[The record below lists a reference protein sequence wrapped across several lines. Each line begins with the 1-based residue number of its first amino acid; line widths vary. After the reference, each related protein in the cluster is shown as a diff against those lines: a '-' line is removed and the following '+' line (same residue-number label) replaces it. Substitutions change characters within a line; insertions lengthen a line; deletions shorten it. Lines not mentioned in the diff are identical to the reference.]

1 MKKIFSRFAVPPVAK
16 SPRRWGAMAASA
28 ALLGIS
34 LGASLPVPAAA
45 APLRAERI
53 PAPAFLHAARR
64 LAPWPAAAA
73 VRATIVL
80 TPHHPAGLA
89 AAALARS
96 TPGNALYRHWESPQV
111 LWSRY
116 GPRASEVAAVTQEL
130 TRQGF
135 RVHVGARPWTLQAA
149 APATRWESLL
159 STTLSRYEWHGHAF
173 RGRATP
179 ETLPASLS
187 GLVAGVTGLTN
198 FAPPVGRPSSLFRAG
213 TRPAALDSHPT
224 ATAAAV
230 PASSTTRMTES
241 SGGLTVTLEIPGGL
255 SKPTGLPMH
264 WVFQSSL
271 DGSPDTAGGV
281 SWKQGVGASDPQWGY
296 GALNQLTGGYS
307 VMRLVSQ
314 SPLVSSV
321 QVTVYG
327 ALQSDGYPVPG
338 TPSVTFSIPRI
349 AWAGSA
355 TQQALSAHQ
364 IDGLYGAQSLLSSSA
379 ATPAVGLVEAE
390 PPSSSIASA
399 LSAFSSA
406 NQLAEPTVTS
416 VAVTTGT
423 PPSSGWGQ
431 EEMLDLE
438 AAAAAAPGSAITVY
452 SDPQFDLGALFQMV
466 AAAPKVSTLSLSFG
480 SGGSDQSLAPL
491 IEAVNAEGVT
501 VIASA
506 GDFGSLGS
514 PSSTTPL
521 PVEPPAVSHPA
532 NLPNVTA
539 VGGTDVAVASGTSNA
554 VATVAWGGLYL
565 EKLPGEAQA
574 EVLAARTA
582 TGGGYS
588 TSEAAPP
595 WQQPLLGGQTGRG
608 VPDIGLLANPNVSGL
623 ALVGRSGQAEV
634 GGGTSQGAPL
644 LAGWV
649 ADIAAQQGQGLG
661 NLNPLL
667 YGLAG
672 AAPASFTQA
681 ASGANGAYAIG
692 ASDSQPGTWNPLT
705 GLGSPSMAAVAAAAA
720 SGLPPTAALSLPSG
734 STFGSGVTVTASSQR
749 VASPTYQ
756 FWVQDPQNGTWTSS
770 GGFSPDSA
778 YAFTPP
784 VPGKYAVVVFVRPA
798 GGATVATARGH
809 FAVAALSPMAS
820 GLTVTSSAGGG
831 VEPAGASVTF
841 TASAVDPG
849 GSPRYQFWVRG
860 PSGGWQVQQNYGPS
874 GQFTLSN
881 LKPGSYAIS
890 AYALDQAQL
899 AQQAWGQA
907 YNYATVVNVGSAVAL
922 QAPAAAA
929 AGAPVTATAAAT
941 ALTDPVYQFWVE
953 NPSGVWSQSGPYGP
967 ARTFQFTPVAAG
979 TYRVVVYAKDPYA
992 PNTAAFSVRAVSTV
1006 TVSG

>member
-506 GDFGSLGS
+506 GDFGSLGR
-514 PSSTTPL
+514 PSSTTSKACSTVAVILYAVVIWLCTSDCTLGNLKCPARPRSSTSPSTTGCAL
-521 PVEPPAVSHPA
+521 RTKPGSWVVKLASSRTSTVTRRLRPASAPPS
-532 NLPNVTA
+532 TA
-539 VGGTDVAVASGTSNA
+539 VIATTVASHRGNPRRSPRVTTGSSSAARNAAITNGTVYGTTNRQK
-554 VATVAWGGLYL
+554 TN
-565 EKLPGEAQA
+565 
-574 EVLAARTA
+574 AARTKSA
-582 TGGGYS
+582 HV
-588 TSEAAPP
+588 A
-595 WQQPLLGGQTGRG
+595 R
-608 VPDIGLLANPNVSGL
+608 
-623 ALVGRSGQAEV
+623 ALR
-634 GGGTSQGAPL
+634 
-644 LAGWV
+644 
-649 ADIAAQQGQGLG
+649 
-661 NLNPLL
+661 
-667 YGLAG
+667 
-672 AAPASFTQA
+672 
-681 ASGANGAYAIG
+681 
-692 ASDSQPGTWNPLT
+692 
-705 GLGSPSMAAVAAAAA
+705 
-720 SGLPPTAALSLPSG
+720 
-734 STFGSGVTVTASSQR
+734 
-749 VASPTYQ
+749 
-756 FWVQDPQNGTWTSS
+756 
-770 GGFSPDSA
+770 
-778 YAFTPP
+778 
-784 VPGKYAVVVFVRPA
+784 
-798 GGATVATARGH
+798 
-809 FAVAALSPMAS
+809 
-820 GLTVTSSAGGG
+820 
-831 VEPAGASVTF
+831 
-841 TASAVDPG
+841 
-849 GSPRYQFWVRG
+849 
-860 PSGGWQVQQNYGPS
+860 
-874 GQFTLSN
+874 
-881 LKPGSYAIS
+881 
-890 AYALDQAQL
+890 
-899 AQQAWGQA
+899 
-907 YNYATVVNVGSAVAL
+907 
-922 QAPAAAA
+922 
-929 AGAPVTATAAAT
+929 
-941 ALTDPVYQFWVE
+941 
-953 NPSGVWSQSGPYGP
+953 
-967 ARTFQFTPVAAG
+967 
-979 TYRVVVYAKDPYA
+979 
-992 PNTAAFSVRAVSTV
+992 
-1006 TVSG
+1006 